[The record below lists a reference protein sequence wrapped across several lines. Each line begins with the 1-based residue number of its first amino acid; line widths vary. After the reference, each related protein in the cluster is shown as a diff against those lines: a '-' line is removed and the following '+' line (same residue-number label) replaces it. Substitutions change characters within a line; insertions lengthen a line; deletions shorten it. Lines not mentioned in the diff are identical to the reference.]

1 MNKLVKKSDI
11 IFTVIIAAAILLVW
25 LFSLPREAGTQVVFR
40 KDGEVM
46 ATLPLS
52 KDTVYGISGA
62 YRNIFEIKD
71 GTVRIVQTD
80 CPNHQCE
87 KTGDI
92 SHAGQSIV
100 CAPNGVSATITG
112 READVDGITQ

>member
-46 ATLPLS
+46 ATLPRS
-52 KDTVYGISGA
+52 KDTI
-62 YRNIFEIKD
+62 
-71 GTVRIVQTD
+71 
-80 CPNHQCE
+80 
-87 KTGDI
+87 
-92 SHAGQSIV
+92 
-100 CAPNGVSATITG
+100 
-112 READVDGITQ
+112 